1 MNLISSSKLIEKKSK
16 FFAYLYEL
24 DSEEELIEIIS
35 KLKKDHK
42 KAAHICY
49 GLILD
54 KEVKFK
60 NDGEVG
66 NPGRALLETLKEN
79 DCTSNLL
86 IVARIFGGI
95 KLGPG
100 GVSRAFRKAGR
111 ALF

>member
-1 MNLISSSKLIEKKSK
+1 MNLISSLKLIEKKSK
-16 FFAYLYEL
+16 FFAYLYEVS
-24 DSEEELIEIIS
+24 SEDEVQLIIS

-54 KEVKFK
+54 KEEKFK

-66 NPGRALLETLKEN
+66 NPGRALIDTLKEN
-79 DCTSNLL
+79 NKDSHLL

-100 GVSRAFRKAGR
+100 GVSRAFRAAGR